1 MGISGEMLIINSG
14 LQTVVDLSG
23 CNIKFSLKYFAI
35 YSHYLDYVTLTLQ
48 RSREQQNILQLSQAA
63 DELASLGL

>member
-14 LQTVVDLSG
+14 LQTVVELSG

-35 YSHYLDYVTLTLQ
+35 YSHHLDYVTLTLQ
-48 RSREQQNILQLSQAA
+48 RSR
-63 DELASLGL
+63 